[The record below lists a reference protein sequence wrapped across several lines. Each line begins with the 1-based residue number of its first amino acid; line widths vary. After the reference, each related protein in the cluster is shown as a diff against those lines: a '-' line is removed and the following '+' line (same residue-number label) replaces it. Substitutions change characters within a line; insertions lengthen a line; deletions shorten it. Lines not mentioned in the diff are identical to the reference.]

1 MEDQEM
7 PEEENTPEAEV
18 EDLLM
23 QIEEL
28 RSEVAALTAIIA
40 EQQ

>member
-7 PEEENTPEAEV
+7 PEEEINDPSEV

-28 RSEVAALTAIIA
+28 RQEVARLNGIIA

>member
-7 PEEENTPEAEV
+7 PEETDPSEM

-28 RSEVAALTAIIA
+28 RQEVVRLNAIIA

>member
-1 MEDQEM
+1 MEDQE
-7 PEEENTPEAEV
+7 TPEVENDPSEV

-28 RSEVAALTAIIA
+28 RGEVVRLNAIIA

>member
-1 MEDQEM
+1 M

-23 QIEEL
+23 QIEQL
-28 RSEVAALTAIIA
+28 RSEVVALTAIIA